1 MKSQIALIGVG
12 ILVASGV
19 AYAELKPA
27 TSDPITNVI
36 SSPTPVSAVS
46 AAPIAT
52 PSKEATSKIASP
64 KATMPATS
72 KPTISKPTISGG
84 DDDEDDDED
93 DERGEK
99 REHGDDD
106 EEDDD

>member
-84 DDDEDDDED
+84 DDEEDED
-93 DERGEK
+93 DEHGEK
-99 REHGDDD
+99 REHRDHD

>member
-27 TSDPITNVI
+27 TSDQITNVL

-84 DDDEDDDED
+84 DDEEDED
-93 DERGEK
+93 DEHGEK
-99 REHGDDD
+99 REHRDHD

>member
-64 KATMPATS
+64 KATMPVTS

-84 DDDEDDDED
+84 DDDEDDDE
-93 DERGEK
+93 RGEK